1 MIHRSRRTNARGLR
15 VTRFGPRSSE
25 RGLTLLEVLI
35 AVAVLTLVSIMIYGA
50 FSTINRGKQNAG
62 QLADR
67 YRLAR
72 LAMTRMSRELSSAY
86 VSAHVAAT
94 PALITRITAFIGTSK
109 RVDFDAFAH
118 RRILKDS
125 HESDQ
130 CELSYFVA
138 TDPKN
143 SQQYDLARREQII
156 IDDLPGKGGASTILV
171 DDVDSF
177 SLRYLDPLTGLW
189 TDSWDTTST
198 AAQFGRM
205 PLQVEIKLVMKG
217 GPAGEPIRLSTKTP
231 IQMLQPLAFALK

>member
-1 MIHRSRRTNARGLR
+1 MAHRRSRSTA
-15 VTRFGPRSSE
+15 
-25 RGLTLLEVLI
+25 RGLTLLEVLV

-50 FSTINRGKQNAG
+50 FSTINRGRQNAG

-72 LAMTRMSRELSSAY
+72 LSMTRMSRELSEAFI
-86 VSAHVAAT
+86 SAHVAAV
-94 PALITRITAFIGTSK
+94 PALITRVTAFIGTGK

-143 SQQYDLARREQII
+143 NLQSDLARREQVI

-171 DDVDSF
+171 DDIDSF
-177 SLRYLDPLTGLW
+177 SLNYLDPLTGLW
-189 TDSWDTTST
+189 TDTWDSTST

-217 GPAGEPIRLSTKTP
+217 GPAGEPIRLATKTR
-231 IQMLQPLAFALK
+231 INMWQPLAFALK

>member
-1 MIHRSRRTNARGLR
+1 MNARASS
-15 VTRFGPRSSE
+15 TRANA

-35 AVAVLTLVSIMIYGA
+35 AVAVLTLVSVLIYGA
-50 FSTINRGKQNAG
+50 FSTINRGKTKAG
-62 QLADR
+62 ELADR

-72 LAMTRMSRELSSAY
+72 LAMTRMSRELSEAY
-86 VSAHVAAT
+86 ISAHVAPS
-94 PALITRITAFIGTSK
+94 PALITRITAFFGSSK
-109 RVDFDAFAH
+109 RIDFNAFAH

-143 SQQYDLARREQII
+143 PQKYDLARREQII
-156 IDDLPGKGGASTILV
+156 VDDQPGKGGGSTILV
-171 DDVDSF
+171 DDIDTFAV
-177 SLRYLDPLTGLW
+177 RYLDPLSGLW
-189 TDSWDTTST
+189 TDSWDSSST

-231 IQMLQPLAFALK
+231 IMMLQPLAFALK

>member
-1 MIHRSRRTNARGLR
+1 MTPIANRRT
-15 VTRFGPRSSE
+15 PRSSE

-35 AVAVLTLVSIMIYGA
+35 AVAVLTLVSVMIYGA

-72 LAMTRMSRELSSAY
+72 LAMTRMSRELSEAY
-86 VSAHVAAT
+86 LSAHVAPT

-143 SQQYDLARREQII
+143 NLQNDLARREQII
-156 IDDLPGKGGASTILV
+156 IDDQSGKGGASTIMV
-171 DDVDSF
+171 DDIDSF

-189 TDSWDTTST
+189 TDSWDSTST

-205 PLQVEIKLVMKG
+205 PLQVEIKLVMKR

-231 IQMLQPLAFALK
+231 IEIPIPLAFALK

>member
-1 MIHRSRRTNARGLR
+1 MRAHRTPHGR
-15 VTRFGPRSSE
+15 E

-35 AVAVLTLVSIMIYGA
+35 AVAVLTLVSVLIYGA
-50 FSTINRGKQNAG
+50 FSTINRGRQNAG

-72 LAMTRMSRELSSAY
+72 LAMTRMSRELSEAYISAQIPM
-86 VSAHVAAT
+86 T
-94 PALITRITAFIGTSK
+94 PVLWVEKTAFLGTDR

-143 SQQYDLARREQII
+143 PRQSDLARREQVI
-156 IDDLPGKGGASTILV
+156 IDDEPGKGGASTILV
-171 DDVDSF
+171 DDIDTFALS
-177 SLRYLDPLTGLW
+177 YLDPLTGLW
-189 TDSWDTTST
+189 TNSWDSTST

-205 PLQVEIKLVMKG
+205 PLQIEIKLVMKG
-217 GPAGEPIRLSTKTP
+217 GPAGEPIRLATKTR
-231 IQMLQPLAFALK
+231 INMWQPLSFAIK

>member
-1 MIHRSRRTNARGLR
+1 MAHRRSRRTNARA
-15 VTRFGPRSSE
+15 
-25 RGLTLLEVLI
+25 RGLTLLEVLV

-50 FSTINRGKQNAG
+50 FSTINRGRQNAG

-72 LAMTRMSRELSSAY
+72 LAMTRMSRELSESY
-86 VSAHVAAT
+86 LSAHVAMT
-94 PALITRITAFIGTSK
+94 PALITRITAFIGTGK
-109 RVDFDAFAH
+109 RVDFNAFAH

-138 TDPKN
+138 TDPKKN
-143 SQQYDLARREQII
+143 LQSDLARREQII
-156 IDDLPGKGGASTILV
+156 IDELPGKGGASTILV
-171 DDVDSF
+171 DDIDSF

-189 TDSWDTTST
+189 TDSWDSTST

-217 GPAGEPIRLSTKTP
+217 GPAGEPIRLATKTP
-231 IQMLQPLAFALK
+231 IQIPIPLAFALK